1 MIYTPLLLLLPMAN
15 ILRVFEEMDL
25 LRLIYNTESM
35 MGVAIVA
42 VCEADWKL
50 VVNNREK
57 YLLAFI

>member
-1 MIYTPLLLLLPMAN
+1 MAN
-15 ILRVFEEMDL
+15 ILRLFEEMDL